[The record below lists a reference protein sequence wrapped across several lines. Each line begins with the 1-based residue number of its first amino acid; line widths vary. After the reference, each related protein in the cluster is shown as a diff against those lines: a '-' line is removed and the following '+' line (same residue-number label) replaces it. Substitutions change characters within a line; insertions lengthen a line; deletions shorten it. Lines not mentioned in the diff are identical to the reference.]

1 MKSWPGCRPKCPLGR
16 SITPPDEGPR
26 VECGFTLSHAEET
39 GGIIIPLVRF
49 YTFSSQNSYSLGQSL
64 CAKLLG
70 LLISVSLP
78 RKPLCF
84 FFSWLFCMLIRKEVR
99 LSWGLGL
106 LYSISRVSIHTNT
119 HTLQPNSRCG
129 WPPSL
134 LNIKDIP
141 PPSFFFSGH
150 LLRVTACTPW
160 GLFLLSSTKIILK
173 LLFESAWNFFFFFFF
188 FFN

>member
-119 HTLQPNSRCG
+119 RTLQPNSRCG

-141 PPSFFFSGH
+141 PPFILFFWASAKSYSLHALRSFSFKFYENYPQAAVWVC
-150 LLRVTACTPW
+150 LKLF
-160 GLFLLSSTKIILK
+160 LFLL
-173 LLFESAWNFFFFFFF
+173 LFF
-188 FFN
+188 

>member
-16 SITPPDEGPR
+16 SITPPGEGPL

-64 CAKLLG
+64 CAKPLG

-84 FFSWLFCMLIRKEVR
+84 FFLLALLHAGQKGSTAF
-99 LSWGLGL
+99 LG
-106 LYSISRVSIHTNT
+106 
-119 HTLQPNSRCG
+119 P
-129 WPPSL
+129 W
-134 LNIKDIP
+134 
-141 PPSFFFSGH
+141 
-150 LLRVTACTPW
+150 TP
-160 GLFLLSSTKIILK
+160 LLSLSLELAHTQTHIP
-173 LLFESAWNFFFFFFF
+173 
-188 FFN
+188 FNPTPVVADLQVCLT